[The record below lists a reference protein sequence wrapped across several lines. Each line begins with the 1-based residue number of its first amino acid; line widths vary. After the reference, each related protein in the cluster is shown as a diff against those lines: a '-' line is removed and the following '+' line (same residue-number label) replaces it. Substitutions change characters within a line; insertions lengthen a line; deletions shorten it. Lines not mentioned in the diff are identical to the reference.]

1 MESKLMERLTLFQL
15 LLERISHYV
24 EVITA
29 PVRVIDLFKKEVF
42 TAKTTDLVKSIIPQ
56 MKEKNYTAVPI
67 YDAQ

>member
-1 MESKLMERLTLFQL
+1 
-15 LLERISHYV
+15 
-24 EVITA
+24 VITA
-29 PVRVIDLFKKEVF
+29 PVRVVDLFKKEVF

>member
-1 MESKLMERLTLFQL
+1 
-15 LLERISHYV
+15 V